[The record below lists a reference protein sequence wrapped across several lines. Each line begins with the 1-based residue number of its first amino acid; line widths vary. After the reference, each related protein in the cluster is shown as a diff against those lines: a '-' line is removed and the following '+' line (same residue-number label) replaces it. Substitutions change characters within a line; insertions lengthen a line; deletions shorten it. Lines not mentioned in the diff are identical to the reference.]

1 MTMTMMNGANLMN
14 DFSKAFSELLNAGKL
29 LADYV
34 ERDDDNHTYLG
45 ENSLLGDTPL
55 GKAVQL
61 FKTIGDRKTEGS
73 LAGLNRLPLP
83 GEVFIVENDGGYI
96 RQCVVVSSHSEGKQC
111 FALMISSSSHILK
124 DYSFD
129 AIKEIIKNVGFDEK
143 SCRFSV

>member
-1 MTMTMMNGANLMN
+1 MTNGANLMKT
-14 DFSKAFSELLNAGKL
+14 FIELLNAGKL

-55 GKAVQL
+55 GKAVEL
-61 FKTIGDRKTEGS
+61 FKTMGDRKEGS

-96 RQCVVVSSHSEGKQC
+96 RQCVVVSSHSEGKPC
-111 FALMISSSSHILK
+111 FALMFSSSSHILK